1 MQPRRAVITGLGCIT
16 PFGAGVPAYA
26 EALLHGRSG
35 VARIASFDPTRLP
48 VRIAAEARGF
58 DQSTVVAEKDAKH
71 VPRVTA
77 LALAAATEAL
87 VDAGLAE
94 GLSLEERRRFAV
106 VLGTGGAAA
115 EFMER
120 QYVHFFQGDLRKA
133 SVYAVPSSTPG
144 TIASELSMRFRL
156 HGPSQV
162 ISTGCTSSTDAIG
175 LAMRMIR
182 WGDADRVLVGGS
194 DATITPAMMDGFC
207 LMGILSSRWNEEPSR
222 ASRPFSADRD
232 GFVLGEG
239 AWVAVLEAEDVARGR
254 VRAEVAG
261 YGATCDAYHRVRL
274 EESGEEPSRAMAL
287 ATADAGIAPGDV
299 QYLNL
304 HGTSTVLNDR
314 IETRAV
320 KLFLGDRARRV
331 PMSSTKSMIG
341 HPQGACGAAG
351 LVATVIGMERGWI
364 PPTINLEKPD
374 PECDLDYVAEG
385 ARRTAVDVA
394 LVNTIGFGSKN
405 AALVVRRRS

>member
-1 MQPRRAVITGLGCIT
+1 MQPRRAVITGLGCVT

-35 VARIASFDPTRLP
+35 VARIASFDPARLAI
-48 VRIAAEARGF
+48 RIAAEVRGF
-58 DQSTVVAEKDAKH
+58 DARTVVEEKDARH

-77 LALAAATEAL
+77 LALSAATEAL
-87 VDAGLAE
+87 VDAGLD
-94 GLSLEERRRFAV
+94 GDLPLDERRRFAV
-106 VLGTGGAAA
+106 VLGSGGAAA

-120 QYVHFFQGDLRKA
+120 QYVHFFRGEPRKA
-133 SVYAVPSSTPG
+133 SVYSVPSSTPG

-162 ISTGCTSSTDAIG
+162 ISTGCTSSTDALG
-175 LAMRMIR
+175 LGMRMIR
-182 WGDADRVLVGGS
+182 WGDADRVLVGGT

-207 LMGILSSRWNEEPSR
+207 LMGVLSSRWNEEPSR

-239 AWVAVLEAEDVARGR
+239 AWIAVLEAEEVARGP
-254 VRAEVAG
+254 VRAEVIG

-287 ATADAGIAPGDV
+287 AAADAGVKPDEV
-299 QYLNL
+299 NYLNL

-351 LVATVIGMERGWI
+351 LFATVLGMERGWI
-364 PPTINLEKPD
+364 PPTINLDEPD
-374 PECDLDYVAEG
+374 PECDLDYVSEG
-385 ARRTAVDVA
+385 ARRVGVDVA

-405 AALVVRRRS
+405 AAIVVRRRT